1 MALITPIR
9 RENFPLKLQ
18 IVPEKQGGTLQFD
31 EGQAIEA
38 LFNPNQ
44 LSFNRSVGWQKQGAA
59 QRDVPELQFTHA
71 EPRTL
76 TLDLFFDTYDTPG
89 AEKKDVRKKYTDKVL
104 HLTTVEQHGDKHRP
118 PVCRLRWGSTGYFFQ
133 GVLEKLDQKFTMFM
147 ADGTPVRA
155 TLNCTFKEWRTNY
168 EDLNRQNRG
177 SADVAKMRMLR
188 RGDTLSHV
196 AAEEYLDPGL
206 WRPIAVENNVDDPL
220 EIKPGRVLLIPRL
233 TGRGRVGR

>member
-1 MALITPIR
+1 MALMTPIR

-18 IVPEKQGGTLQFD
+18 IVPERQGGSLQFD
-31 EGQAIEA
+31 EAQVIEA

-76 TLDLFFDTYDTPG
+76 TLDLFFDTYDVPG
-89 AEKKDVRKKYTDKVL
+89 DDKKDVRKKYTDKVL

-147 ADGTPVRA
+147 ADGTAVRA
-155 TLNCTFKEWRTNY
+155 TLNCTFKEWRTNDKDFKL
-168 EDLNRQNRG
+168 EDLK
-177 SADVAKMRMLR
+177 SSDVAKRRTIR
-188 RGDTLSHV
+188 RGDTLSHL
-196 AAEEYLDPGL
+196 AAEEYLDAGL
-206 WRPIAVENNVDDPL
+206 WRPIAVENNIDDPL
-220 EIKPGRVLLIPRL
+220 EIEPGRVLLIPRL
-233 TGRGRVGR
+233 TGRGKDGR